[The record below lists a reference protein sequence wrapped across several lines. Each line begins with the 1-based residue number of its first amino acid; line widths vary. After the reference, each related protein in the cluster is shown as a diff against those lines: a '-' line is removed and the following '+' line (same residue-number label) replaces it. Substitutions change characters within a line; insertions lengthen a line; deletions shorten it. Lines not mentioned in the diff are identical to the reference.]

1 MAKNIL
7 ICDDAAFM
15 RMMIKDILTKNGY
28 NIAGEAENGAKAVE
42 KYAELKPD
50 LVLMDI
56 TMPEM
61 DGIEALKKIKETDP
75 NAAVIMCSAMGQQ
88 AMVIESIQSGAKD
101 FIVKP
106 FQADRV
112 TRFVGNYQKNKLSGS
127 NIQILETMRISNT
140 KYIQVIKVG
149 GKCFAIAVTKDNVSF
164 LCELNEDELI
174 YNSSSDTGTINKES
188 FKAVLE
194 KFKKDKPEG

>member
-28 NIAGEAENGAKAVE
+28 NIAGEAENGAKAGE
-42 KYAELKPD
+42 KYNELKPD

-61 DGIEALKKIKETDP
+61 DGIQALKKIKETDP
-75 NAAVIMCSAMGQQ
+75 NASVIMCSAMGQQ

-112 TRFVGNYQKNKLSGS
+112 LEAVQKVVG
-127 NIQILETMRISNT
+127 
-140 KYIQVIKVG
+140 
-149 GKCFAIAVTKDNVSF
+149 
-164 LCELNEDELI
+164 
-174 YNSSSDTGTINKES
+174 
-188 FKAVLE
+188 
-194 KFKKDKPEG
+194 

>member
-28 NIAGEAENGAKAVE
+28 NVVGEAENGVKAIE
-42 KYAELKPD
+42 AYSECNPD

-61 DGIEALKKIKETDP
+61 DGIGALKAIKEKDP
-75 NAAVIMCSAMGQQ
+75 NACVIMCSAMGQQ
-88 AMVIESIQSGAKD
+88 AMVIESIQAGAKD

-106 FQADRV
+106 FQPDRV
-112 TRFVGNYQKNKLSGS
+112 IEES
-127 NIQILETMRISNT
+127 
-140 KYIQVIKVG
+140 
-149 GKCFAIAVTKDNVSF
+149 FAIRITEIIK
-164 LCELNEDELI
+164 
-174 YNSSSDTGTINKES
+174 
-188 FKAVLE
+188 
-194 KFKKDKPEG
+194 

>member
-28 NIAGEAENGAKAVE
+28 NVAGEAENGAKAVE
-42 KYAELKPD
+42 KYNELKPD

-61 DGIEALKKIKETDP
+61 DGIQALKKIRENDSSAK
-75 NAAVIMCSAMGQQ
+75 VIMCSAMGQQ
-88 AMVIESIQSGAKD
+88 AMVIESIQSGARD

-112 TRFVGNYQKNKLSGS
+112 IEAVKKVVG
-127 NIQILETMRISNT
+127 
-140 KYIQVIKVG
+140 
-149 GKCFAIAVTKDNVSF
+149 
-164 LCELNEDELI
+164 
-174 YNSSSDTGTINKES
+174 
-188 FKAVLE
+188 
-194 KFKKDKPEG
+194 

>member
-15 RMMIKDILTKNGY
+15 RMMIKDILTKYGY
-28 NIAGEAENGAKAVE
+28 NVVGEAENGAKAVE
-42 KYAELKPD
+42 KYQELKPD

-61 DGIEALKKIKETDP
+61 DGIQALKAIKAADP
-75 NAAVIMCSAMGQQ
+75 SATVIMCSAMGQQ

-106 FQADRV
+106 FQQDRV
-112 TRFVGNYQKNKLSGS
+112 LEAVRKVVG
-127 NIQILETMRISNT
+127 
-140 KYIQVIKVG
+140 
-149 GKCFAIAVTKDNVSF
+149 
-164 LCELNEDELI
+164 
-174 YNSSSDTGTINKES
+174 
-188 FKAVLE
+188 
-194 KFKKDKPEG
+194 

>member
-28 NIAGEAENGAKAVE
+28 NIAGEAENGIVAVE
-42 KYAELKPD
+42 KYNEVKPD

-61 DGIEALKKIKETDP
+61 DGIQALKKIRANDP
-75 NAAVIMCSAMGQQ
+75 NAIVIMCSAMGQQ
-88 AMVIESIQSGAKD
+88 AMVVESIQAGARD

-106 FQADRV
+106 FQKDRV
-112 TRFVGNYQKNKLSGS
+112 
-127 NIQILETMRISNT
+127 IEA
-140 KYIQVIKVG
+140 IK
-149 GKCFAIAVTKDNVSF
+149 KAI
-164 LCELNEDELI
+164 
-174 YNSSSDTGTINKES
+174 G
-188 FKAVLE
+188 
-194 KFKKDKPEG
+194 

>member
-7 ICDDAAFM
+7 ICDDAASM

-28 NIAGEAENGAKAVE
+28 NVAGEAENGARAVE
-42 KYAELKPD
+42 QYNTLKPD

-61 DGIEALKKIKETDP
+61 DGIQALKKIRENDSSAK
-75 NAAVIMCSAMGQQ
+75 VIMCSAMGQQ
-88 AMVIESIQSGAKD
+88 AMVIESIQSGARD

-112 TRFVGNYQKNKLSGS
+112 IEAVKKVVG
-127 NIQILETMRISNT
+127 
-140 KYIQVIKVG
+140 
-149 GKCFAIAVTKDNVSF
+149 
-164 LCELNEDELI
+164 
-174 YNSSSDTGTINKES
+174 
-188 FKAVLE
+188 
-194 KFKKDKPEG
+194 